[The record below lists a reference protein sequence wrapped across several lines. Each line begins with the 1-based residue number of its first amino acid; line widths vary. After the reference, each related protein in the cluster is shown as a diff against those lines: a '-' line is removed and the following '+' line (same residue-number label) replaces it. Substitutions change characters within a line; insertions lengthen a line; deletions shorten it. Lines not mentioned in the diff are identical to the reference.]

1 MKKNNT
7 KIRATLRKVGIELA
21 VCTAVIGTL
30 ALIESSSAYA
40 GERTPSRANN
50 DTTLVHSKD
59 IRFDTDTLRTKAGE
73 VKVSYAVSI
82 DGKVY
87 PTNKTTANRYSV
99 IKRFGGE
106 CCLVYI
112 RNTNTDKTR
121 VTAL

>member
-40 GERTPSRANN
+40 GERTPSRN

-59 IRFDTDTLRTKAGE
+59 IRFEGDTLTTKAGE
-73 VKVSYAVSI
+73 TKVSYVVSI

-87 PTNKTTANRYSV
+87 PTNKTTATRFAL
-99 IKRFGGE
+99 IKRHGGE

-112 RNTNTDKTR
+112 TNKTGKTR